1 MFRFNKTI
9 QVDIL
14 KHSLDEMIDCYY
26 SIFILSWEKSFG
38 TIKKNRKRI
47 KELIHQELDAFHFA
61 HGLWQLKKDK
71 ISLGVKKISS
81 ELGHLTGNWNIDW
94 AWIIHHILLDYR
106 NQMIAFNNIKS
117 NEIGDIKFYKYVP
130 QNYYKIAESIYL
142 KSIETREPQLFDF
155 HELHKNGTG
164 LIENTTNLKPVIGAT
179 LWGGFNNDF
188 WDVTELKI
196 LKSDY
201 SWSNITKEFELKPYC
216 RKIERKSKI
225 RIRIGNTEKEI

>member
-14 KHSLDEMIDCYY
+14 KHSLDEMIDYYY

-61 HGLWQLKKDK
+61 NGLWQLKKDK
-71 ISLGVKKISS
+71 ISLGVKKINS
-81 ELGHLTGNWNIDW
+81 ELGHLTGIWNIDW
-94 AWIIHHILLDYR
+94 SWITHHILLDYR
-106 NQMIAFNNIKS
+106 NQTIAFNNIKL
-117 NEIGDIKFYKYVP
+117 NEIGEIKFYKYVP
-130 QNYYKIAESIYL
+130 QNYYKVAESIYL
-142 KSIETREPQLFDF
+142 KSIETKEPQLFDF

-164 LIENTTNLKPVIGAT
+164 LKENTTNIKPIIGAT
-179 LWGGFNNDF
+179 LWGGFDNDF
-188 WDVTELKI
+188 WDMTELRI
-196 LKSDY
+196 LKGDY
-201 SWSNITKEFELKPYC
+201 SWNKTTKEFELKPYF

-225 RIRIGNTEKEI
+225 IIRIGDSEKEI